1 MELIACD
8 APSGSLA
15 DAPQSSLRR
24 DSGAERWDGFWGED
38 DRYYARLTWIDSGR
52 EQWFH
57 LVDSIRENRGSGA
70 VTPAQGGV
78 RRGAARRG
86 AHIYLV
92 RRRGGSR
99 HPGIVRIR
107 HAKGA

>member
-1 MELIACD
+1 MDLMACD
-8 APSGSLA
+8 APNGDLA
-15 DAPQSSLRR
+15 DAPHSSLRR

-38 DRYYARLTWIDSGR
+38 DRYYARLTWLESGR
-52 EQWFH
+52 QQWFH
-57 LVDSIRENRGSGA
+57 LVDSAPGNHGFDSTA
-70 VTPAQGGV
+70 APV
-78 RRGAARRG
+78 AARRASATRG
-86 AHIYLV
+86 TRIYLV